1 MTIWGKVLTKPTIST
16 LVVIV
21 FAFGLTILTF
31 SEPAFA
37 QSSTNISG
45 ILTTNTVWT
54 KSFSPYSFTGSVTVS
69 SGVSLTIEPG
79 VTVNLNGYPLTVNG
93 VLNATGTH
101 MAKIYINNIDSSNGV
116 FAGLNSILANCV
128 YKGTLTLSGSAKI
141 SNSTITGTI
150 RVSGGT
156 VTISNNTIPNTQRIF
171 DGIDFVEAQT
181 ITPGYGAYAFIADNT
196 ISGCWRGIAINAG
209 NTAVIQRNYIHD
221 NSWGIVNGPNSWEV
235 TAGANATILNNTITR
250 NVGGIII
257 MGNFSPIVA
266 FNNLQSNNE
275 SSVSTAATSSDG
287 LTARTTC
294 PLDVNAAYNYWG
306 TTDQQAINQIIRD
319 HKNYALSGNVY
330 YQPIL
335 SSLNPQAMP
344 VQPPLQQPVPFTPLP
359 AVTPTPTPKPTSSP
373 TPTTVQTFAFAAI
386 QPNPTTIGNT
396 ISINITITP
405 PPPRNSRFLNVTA
418 TVKAPDGTSQVL
430 GPFYSDANG
439 SVQIAFFPTQFGTY
453 TVIPRYSGGFFS
465 DSQATYL
472 PSTSTSTFTVTS
484 PTPQTPTP
492 NPTPTPI
499 EITPNPTP
507 PNTSESPSPIQ
518 NSPQIT
524 EIPTATETPFP
535 TEPQNSPTLINQ
547 QGNGVSSPSHITSAA
562 TIVAVFIAATAI
574 VCVLVLVA
582 KLRLKSH

>member
-1 MTIWGKVLTKPTIST
+1 MTIWVEVLTKSIIST

-21 FAFGLTILTF
+21 FTFGLAIFTF
-31 SEPAFA
+31 SDPAFA
-37 QSSTNISG
+37 QSSTSISG

-69 SGVSLTIEPG
+69 SGVSLTVEPG
-79 VTVNLNGYPLTVNG
+79 VTINLNGYPMTVNG
-93 VLNATGTH
+93 VLNATGTD

-116 FAGLNSILANCV
+116 FAGLNSILTNCV

-141 SNSTITGTI
+141 YNSTIRGTI
-150 RVSGGT
+150 RVSGGA

-196 ISGCWRGIAINAG
+196 ISGCWRGVAVNAG
-209 NTAVIQRNYIHD
+209 NTAVIERNYIHD

-257 MGNFSPIVA
+257 MGNFSPTVT

-306 TTDQQAINQIIRD
+306 TTDPQAINQIIRD

-330 YQPIL
+330 YQPVL
-335 SSLNPQAMP
+335 SNLNPQAMP
-344 VQPPLQQPVPFTPLP
+344 AQPPLQQPAPFTPL
-359 AVTPTPTPKPTSSP
+359 PTSSP
-373 TPTTVQTFAFAAI
+373 TPTPKSTSSPTPNTVQTFAFAVI

-418 TVKAPDGTSQVL
+418 AITAPDGTSQIL

-453 TVIPRYSGGFFS
+453 TVVSRYSGGFFS

-484 PTPQTPTP
+484 SNPQTPTP
-492 NPTPTPI
+492 NPTLTPA
-499 EITPNPTP
+499 ETTPSPTP
-507 PNTSESPSPIQ
+507 PNNSESPSPTQ
-518 NSPQIT
+518 TSP
-524 EIPTATETPFP
+524 PNTETPTVTETP
-535 TEPQNSPTLINQ
+535 TPFELQTSPTSIAQ
-547 QGNGVSSPSHITSAA
+547 QGSRVGSLSQKTSAA
-562 TIVAVFIAATAI
+562 AIVAVLVAAAAI
-574 VCVLVLVA
+574 VGVLVLVA
-582 KLRLKSH
+582 KLRLESQ